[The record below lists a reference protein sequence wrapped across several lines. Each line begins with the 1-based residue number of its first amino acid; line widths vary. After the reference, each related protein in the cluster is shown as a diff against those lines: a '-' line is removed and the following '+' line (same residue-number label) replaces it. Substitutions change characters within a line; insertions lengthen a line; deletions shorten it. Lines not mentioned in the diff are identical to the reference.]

1 MKNIFF
7 TFIIAASTALFAVPS
22 HLSAQPTDELRANNA
37 SNSNVEAQTAFKDF
51 YANGTFTSSIS
62 TIIYPINSNPSNG
75 NLFAI
80 PFNSIGEH
88 TRNISL
94 YNDTSITSAPIAV
107 IVKKSGRYFVN
118 FGVSAVGYNN
128 GSVDNNVGTTFTLT
142 VDGCPT
148 GCVLPI
154 PPTSSAY
161 TASLI
166 SAGTLIDICVEENHD
181 CCPFTRGVLVK
192 LVNNG
197 ANAVYLTSSN
207 NNESTPPTTNGITA
221 FLTLFRIGDANCDN
235 D

>member
-7 TFIIAASTALFAVPS
+7 NFIIAASTTLFALPS

-62 TIIYPINSNPSNG
+62 TIIYPINSTPSNG
-75 NLFAI
+75 IFAI
-80 PFNSIGEH
+80 PFNNVGEH

-107 IVKKSGRYFVN
+107 IVKKSGRYSAN
-118 FGVSAVGYNN
+118 FGVSAVGYSN
-128 GSVDNNVGTTFTLT
+128 GAPDENVGTTFTLT
-142 VDGCPT
+142 VGGCPT
-148 GCVLPI
+148 GCFLPI
-154 PPTSSAY
+154 PPTYSKNSP
-161 TASLI
+161 SLI
-166 SAGTLIDICVEENHD
+166 TAGTLIDICVEENHD

-207 NNESTPPTTNGITA
+207 DSTNTPPTTNGITA